1 MSENE
6 LNGLFV
12 FYNTLLEQEKSL
24 NINRWNLSLK
34 ICSEE
39 DYLNSVKN
47 NFMFG
52 KRKIK
57 KQIEK
62 LKSEFEKIEKQI
74 EDNKKQQ
81 ENQEKRINQA
91 IIDIDKYNA
100 SEEEK
105 KSFIKKCINHNMY
118 MYGSCSFTIID
129 NLVRY
134 VSEDEIFELK
144 QKLKY
149 LCF

>member
-1 MSENE
+1 MSGNE

-34 ICSEE
+34 ICFEE

-62 LKSEFEKIEKQI
+62 LEKSE
-74 EDNKKQQ
+74 
-81 ENQEKRINQA
+81 
-91 IIDIDKYNA
+91 DK
-100 SEEEK
+100 
-105 KSFIKKCINHNMY
+105 
-118 MYGSCSFTIID
+118 
-129 NLVRY
+129 
-134 VSEDEIFELK
+134 
-144 QKLKY
+144 
-149 LCF
+149 

>member
-12 FYNTLLEQEKSL
+12 FYNTLFEQEKSL

-39 DYLNSVKN
+39 DFLNSVKN

-105 KSFIKKCINHNMY
+105 
-118 MYGSCSFTIID
+118 
-129 NLVRY
+129 NL
-134 VSEDEIFELK
+134 L
-144 QKLKY
+144 
-149 LCF
+149 